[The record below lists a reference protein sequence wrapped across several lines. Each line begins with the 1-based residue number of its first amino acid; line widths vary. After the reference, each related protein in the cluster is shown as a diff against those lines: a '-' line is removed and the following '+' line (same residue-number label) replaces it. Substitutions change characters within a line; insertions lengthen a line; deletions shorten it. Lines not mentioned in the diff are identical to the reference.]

1 MHLALR
7 LPAQVIEELVSQHVC
22 NRLGLPAQQFT
33 NTCHRCKDV
42 AMRCRTLLVAFVAC
56 LIPAVVTSASTTHA
70 AHTAPATTDHLV
82 SSSRTQKQM
91 GLLHIPRLRVTTPI
105 FNGVT
110 NAQFDIGVGQWPGS
124 PKPGAKGN
132 IVIGGHRTSAKRPFA
147 DIDKLKNGDEMF
159 LYRDGKKYRYVV
171 SKSMIVTRT
180 AMWIINPTSTP
191 TLTLFS
197 CHPKGQISH
206 RYVIRATFVS

>member
-1 MHLALR
+1 
-7 LPAQVIEELVSQHVC
+7 
-22 NRLGLPAQQFT
+22 
-33 NTCHRCKDV
+33 
-42 AMRCRTLLVAFVAC
+42 MRCRALLLAFVAC
-56 LIPAVVTSASTTHA
+56 LIPSVATSTPIAHA
-70 AHTAPATTDHLV
+70 APSHTDHLV

-124 PKPGAKGN
+124 PKPGANGN

-171 SKSMIVTRT
+171 SKTLIVTRT
-180 AMWIINPTSTP
+180 AVWIINPTSTP

-197 CHPKGQISH
+197 CHPKGQTSH

>member
-1 MHLALR
+1 MRRHT
-7 LPAQVIEELVSQHVC
+7 LPFAVL
-22 NRLGLPAQQFT
+22 
-33 NTCHRCKDV
+33 
-42 AMRCRTLLVAFVAC
+42 AC
-56 LIPAVVTSASTTHA
+56 LVFTAFTHTSVAHA
-70 AHTAPATTDHLV
+70 ADSAPARKDNSSFV
-82 SSSRTQKQM
+82 SRAPKQM
-91 GLLHIPRLRVTTPI
+91 GLLHIPKLRVTSPI

-124 PKPGAKGN
+124 PKPGTDGN

-171 SKSMIVTRT
+171 SKKLIVTRT
-180 AMWIINPTSTP
+180 AIWIINPTSTP

-197 CHPKGQISH
+197 CHPKGKTSH
-206 RYVIRATFVS
+206 RYVIRAIFVS